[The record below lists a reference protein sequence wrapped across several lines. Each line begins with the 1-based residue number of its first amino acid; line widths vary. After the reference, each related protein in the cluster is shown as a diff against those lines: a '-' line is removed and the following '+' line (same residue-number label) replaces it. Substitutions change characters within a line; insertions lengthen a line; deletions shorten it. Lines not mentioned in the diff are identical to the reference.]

1 MEDKDIG
8 EDEFRMDILERAST
22 VESRE
27 DMVQFISHLIK
38 DYQQNKKEWAN
49 MSLEEFLSGMESW
62 IEDCDNMLADLEG
75 VDWNLFATIL
85 IAGSRYE

>member
-1 MEDKDIG
+1 
-8 EDEFRMDILERAST
+8 MDILERAGT

-27 DMVQFISHLIK
+27 DMVQFISHLVK

-49 MSLEEFLSGMESW
+49 ISLEEFLSGMESW

>member
-1 MEDKDIG
+1 
-8 EDEFRMDILERAST
+8 MDILERAST

-62 IEDCDNMLADLEG
+62 IEDCDNMLSDLEG

>member
-1 MEDKDIG
+1 
-8 EDEFRMDILERAST
+8 MDILERAGT

-49 MSLEEFLSGMESW
+49 ISLEEFLSGMESW

>member
-1 MEDKDIG
+1 
-8 EDEFRMDILERAST
+8 MDILERAGT

-62 IEDCDNMLADLEG
+62 IEDCDNMLADLED

>member
-1 MEDKDIG
+1 
-8 EDEFRMDILERAST
+8 MDILERAGR

>member
-1 MEDKDIG
+1 
-8 EDEFRMDILERAST
+8 MDILERANT

-27 DMVQFISHLIK
+27 EMVQFISHLIK
-38 DYQQNKKEWAN
+38 DYQENKKEWAN
-49 MSLEEFLSGMESW
+49 MSLEEFLSGVESW
-62 IEDCDNMLADLEG
+62 IEDSDYLES

>member
-1 MEDKDIG
+1 
-8 EDEFRMDILERAST
+8 MDILERAGM

>member
-1 MEDKDIG
+1 
-8 EDEFRMDILERAST
+8 MDILERAGT

-38 DYQQNKKEWAN
+38 DYQQNKIEWAN
-49 MSLEEFLSGMESW
+49 ISLEEFLSGMESW

>member
-1 MEDKDIG
+1 
-8 EDEFRMDILERAST
+8 MDILERAGT

>member
-1 MEDKDIG
+1 
-8 EDEFRMDILERAST
+8 MDILERAST

-49 MSLEEFLSGMESW
+49 ISLEEFLSGMESW

>member
-1 MEDKDIG
+1 
-8 EDEFRMDILERAST
+8 MDILERAST

>member
-1 MEDKDIG
+1 
-8 EDEFRMDILERAST
+8 MDILERAST

-62 IEDCDNMLADLEG
+62 IEDCDNMLADLED
-75 VDWNLFATIL
+75 VDWNLFTTIL

>member
-1 MEDKDIG
+1 
-8 EDEFRMDILERAST
+8 MDILERAGT

-62 IEDCDNMLADLEG
+62 IEDCDNRLADLEG